1 MWVCGLSLGKLD
13 ARGETSIYIGTGYEL
28 KQSGYLICLS
38 RLRKTVVAEH
48 VLFDETLCVCLLLLY
63 LL

>member
-48 VLFDETLCVCLLLLY
+48 VLDETLCVCLLLQY
-63 LL
+63 LI